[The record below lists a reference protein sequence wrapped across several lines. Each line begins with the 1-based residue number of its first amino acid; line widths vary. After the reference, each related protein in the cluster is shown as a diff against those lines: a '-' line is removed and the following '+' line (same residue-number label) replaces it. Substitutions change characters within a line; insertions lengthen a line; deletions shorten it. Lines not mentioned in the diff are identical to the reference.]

1 MLWKHP
7 FSNDCVGIACP
18 LGFSCGLCCCW
29 CFSLAPA
36 TEKTAVIHNN
46 FFVQKC
52 NQMLKTRSHYF
63 TCKSSLS
70 SHITSF
76 NIFKFIWFYF
86 FLVNCIYVHVSP
98 TMHNIMIITLYAF
111 LRGLHTRISL
121 NRLLWLNYHSPSCI
135 TKDLRRLTQR
145 LESYIAGSLWCTS
158 L

>member
-7 FSNDCVGIACP
+7 FSNGCVEWP
-18 LGFSCGLCCCW
+18 VLWVSLGLCCCW

-36 TEKTAVIHNN
+36 TEKTGVIPNN
-46 FFVQKC
+46 FFVQKY
-52 NQMLKTRSHYF
+52 NQMLKTRSHYS

-76 NIFKFIWFYF
+76 NIFKFIWFYL

-98 TMHNIMIITLYAF
+98 TMHNTMIITLYAF

-121 NRLLWLNYHSPSCI
+121 NHLLWLNYHNPSCI
-135 TKDLRRLTQR
+135 TKDLHRLTQC
-145 LESYIAGSLWCTS
+145 LESYIVGSLWCTS